1 MPARLDD
8 KASTWGAQ
16 IRALAARHGEG
27 TAIIDGDRRLSFL
40 DLDQEGDRWAAALSV
55 RGVGPGDRVAVLL
68 RDGASFV
75 AIFIAAAKLG
85 AILVPLNWRL
95 SAAEISYILEHCRP
109 SLWCVS
115 TCFSN
120 LAEQAAPGLDTI
132 RVGDRDAA
140 APDEPSPIAPLAD
153 RASATDPLLILYT
166 SGTTGRPKGC
176 VLSHAAV
183 MSVARSVRDW
193 LGLSH
198 EDRRFSASPLF
209 HTGGLGLLLAYLL
222 AGAGVVIMPRGAT
235 LSEIVELI
243 LREDCTGASV
253 PLTLNT
259 PFLEEA
265 DRRPELRLR
274 SFTGGGGLHEPEY
287 IRRVAEALGAD
298 MMLGYGQTESAGYV
312 GSLTAQEQL
321 DCPQATVKL
330 FAGTEFNIVDE
341 AGQAVPDGVVGELCL
356 RGPSV
361 MNGYWQDL
369 PATEAALRDG
379 WLHTGDLFRH
389 LGGDYLGF
397 AGRSKELIKTGGE
410 NVYPREVEN
419 ALRRHPAVRDC
430 AVVGVPDPKWGESVK
445 AYIVLDDRSG
455 ATAEEIVSDCRRSLA
470 HYKCPRRLSFV
481 DRIPRTELGK
491 VRAADLRAMAG
502 QEHLT

>member
-1 MPARLDD
+1 MAARLDD
-8 KASTWGAQ
+8 KAATWGTQ
-16 IRALAARHGEG
+16 LRALAVSHGEG
-27 TAIIDGDRRLSFL
+27 IAIIDGDRRLSFL
-40 DLDQEGDRWAAALSV
+40 DLDRESDRWAAALSA
-55 RGVGPGDRVAVLL
+55 RGIGPGDRVAALL
-68 RDGASFV
+68 RDGAPFV

-95 SAAEISYILEHCRP
+95 SAAEISYIVDHCRP

-115 TCFSN
+115 TDFSA
-120 LAEQAAPGLDTI
+120 LAEQAALGLDAI
-132 RVGDRDAA
+132 RVADQDRA
-140 APDEPSPIAPLAD
+140 APDDVPPVAFAD

-193 LGLSH
+193 LGLT
-198 EDRRFSASPLF
+198 EDDRRFSASPLF

-235 LSEIVELI
+235 LDEIVELI
-243 LREDCTGASV
+243 LGEGCTGASV
-253 PLTLNT
+253 PVTLNNE
-259 PFLEEA
+259 FLDEA
-265 DRRPELRLR
+265 ERRPELRLR
-274 SFTGGGGLHEPEY
+274 SFTGGGGLHAPEY
-287 IRRVAEALGAD
+287 IRRVGDTLGAD
-298 MMLGYGQTESAGYV
+298 MMLGYGQTEAAGYV

-321 DCPQATVKL
+321 DRPQATVKL
-330 FAGTEFNIVDE
+330 FPGTECRIVDQ
-341 AGQAVPDGVVGELCL
+341 AGEPVANGGVGELCL

-361 MNGYWQDL
+361 MDGYWEDAA
-369 PATEAALRDG
+369 ATDATLRGG
-379 WLHTGDLFRH
+379 WLHTGDQFRH
-389 LGGDYLGF
+389 LGDGYLGF

-430 AVVGVPDPKWGESVK
+430 AVVGVPDPRWGESVK
-445 AYIVLDDRSG
+445 AYIVLDQPNG
-455 ATAEEIVSDCRRSLA
+455 ATAEEIVSECRRLIA

-491 VRAADLRAMAG
+491 VRAAELRAMAG